1 MSIYAKKF
9 LAIYFAFKEF
19 GHIFWGA
26 PKPVIIFT
34 DNKAVLQEIR
44 QRYYYH
50 SMAKHGKK
58 WVEGCEQCAKDKRVP
73 NATITP
79 ELLNLP
85 EWDLGPEDAMHID
98 LLPNLPPSGGYEKVL
113 TAVDVFS
120 QYQLSYPLADASAIN
135 VAKVLIDIMTK
146 DAYLQQLSLL
156 IKELHSLSRLLRKL
170 RRFWTLHSNV
180 QRQSTRKRSG
190 SWSEHMHNSRQI
202 SRWHVWSIAEN
213 GINICRL
220 QFSIITRVITPVS
233 IVK

>member
-26 PKPVIIFT
+26 PKPVIILT
-34 DNKAVLQEIR
+34 ENKAVLQEIR
-44 QRYYYH
+44 QRYYYP

-135 VAKVLIDIMTK
+135 VAKKLIDIMTK

-190 SWSEHMHNSRQI
+190 SWSEHKHNSRQI
-202 SRWHVWSIAEN
+202 SRWHVGSIAEN

-220 QFSIITRVITPVS
+220 QFSIITRVITPMS